1 MNPNPRAMAPAKS
14 PCFAGTFVP
23 VIKSGLPRACSGDKY
38 AAVPKIRPA
47 RVGEIVSVGECSASP
62 GGSSAA
68 FANPKSR
75 IFTTPYLFC
84 SNIGTAL
91 LERNVLRDLYK
102 VLQVAG
108 LGRRSMHDLRHSC
121 VTLLGAQGVP
131 LRTIAD
137 IVGHSDI
144 RVDSERVPARVYEH
158 EARCRERT
166 RFLT

>member
-1 MNPNPRAMAPAKS
+1 
-14 PCFAGTFVP
+14 
-23 VIKSGLPRACSGDKY
+23 
-38 AAVPKIRPA
+38 
-47 RVGEIVSVGECSASP
+47 
-62 GGSSAA
+62 
-68 FANPKSR
+68 
-75 IFTTPYLFC
+75 
-84 SNIGTAL
+84 
-91 LERNVLRDLYK
+91 
-102 VLQVAG
+102 